1 MLKACGIF
9 TPMSRHDQTA
19 RRKLDHIKLC
29 SDEEIDK
36 VSYVEKSTLLECVEI
51 LPVYFPTCPLDK
63 IDTKAAFLGK
73 TVSAPV
79 MISAITGGA
88 AEAAGLNRTL
98 AEVCQELGI
107 PFGLGSGRIM
117 FEDPASAES
126 FKVRSAAPGIPIIA
140 NIGISQAEE
149 LSGEQ
154 LTWMVT
160 ELEADALAIHI
171 NFAMEAFQ
179 PEGDRQPATVVET
192 ILRIKSEV
200 TFPIIV
206 KEVGTGFSMQ
216 QLELLKTCD
225 VEWLDVAGAG
235 GTNWIKIEALRAD
248 DRIRQVVA
256 PFLEWGVPTAV
267 SLIWAKKAGHE
278 KIIASGGIR
287 NGLEA
292 AKALA
297 LGARMCGLALPV
309 LRIIPKYGKSGVLSY
324 LTSVIDQLK
333 VATYLCGVDSA
344 RQLSNV
350 QFVIRDELRDWF
362 FPSGLQALTK

>member
-235 GTNWIKIEALRAD
+235 GIPGMGRAHG
-248 DRIRQVVA
+248 R
-256 PFLEWGVPTAV
+256 VPD
-267 SLIWAKKAGHE
+267 LGE
-278 KIIASGGIR
+278 KG
-287 NGLEA
+287 
-292 AKALA
+292 
-297 LGARMCGLALPV
+297 GARKDHRQRRHPQRARGGQGARPGRPHVRPGPARAENHSEVRKERRFELPYQRHRPVEGGHLPV
-309 LRIIPKYGKSGVLSY
+309 RRRQRKAAEQRPVRDPGRAAGLVLP
-324 LTSVIDQLK
+324 LGPAGPDKINPFPP
-333 VATYLCGVDSA
+333 ATAC
-344 RQLSNV
+344 
-350 QFVIRDELRDWF
+350 
-362 FPSGLQALTK
+362 P

>member
-1 MLKACGIF
+1 M
-9 TPMSRHDQTA
+9 
-19 RRKLDHIKLC
+19 DHIKLC

-36 VSYVEKSTLLECVEI
+36 ISYIEKSTLFGCVEL
-51 LPVYFPTCPLDK
+51 LPVYFPMCPIEK
-63 IDTKAAFLGK
+63 IDTKTAFLGK
-73 TVSAPV
+73 TVSAPL

-88 AEAAGLNRTL
+88 PEVTALNRTL
-98 AEVCQELGI
+98 AEVCQELRI

-126 FKVRSAAPGIPIIA
+126 FRVRDAAPDIPIIA

-154 LTWMVT
+154 LTWMVE
-160 ELEADALAIHI
+160 ELKADALAVHI

-179 PEGDRQPATVVET
+179 PEGDRQPAMVVET

-200 TFPIIV
+200 SFPIVV
-206 KEVGTGFSMQ
+206 KEVGTGFSLQ

-225 VEWLDVAGAG
+225 AEWLDVAGAG
-235 GTNWIKIEALRAD
+235 GTNWIKIEALRSD
-248 DRIRQVVA
+248 EKIRQVVG

-267 SLIWAKKAGHE
+267 ALIWAKKVGHE
-278 KIIASGGIR
+278 KVIASGGIR
-287 NGLEA
+287 DGLEA

-309 LRIIPKYGKSGVLSY
+309 LRIMPKYGKGGVINY
-324 LTSVIDQLK
+324 LRNVIDQVK
-333 VATYLCGVDSA
+333 VATFLCGIDSTK
-344 RQLSNV
+344 QLSNV
-350 QFVIRDELRDWF
+350 QFVIKDELRDWF
-362 FPSGLQALTK
+362 FPSGLQALTS